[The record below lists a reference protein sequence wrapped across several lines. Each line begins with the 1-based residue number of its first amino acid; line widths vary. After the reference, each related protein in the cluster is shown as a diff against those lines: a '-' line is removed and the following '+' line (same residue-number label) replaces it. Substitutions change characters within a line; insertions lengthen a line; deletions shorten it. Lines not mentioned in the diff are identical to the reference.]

1 MRDRDLLLEDKPKF
15 RLRPKHALLLV
26 DLVVMA
32 AIFYAT
38 GSVYMKMKGTEKIEK
53 KRQERV
59 LAQKEAGRLIEQAD
73 SVVSATEVR
82 LREVSEDSTSSL
94 AEFTRL
100 RSELDAQIQSTM
112 ELEKGIYRLSDIVLD
127 MRSQADQ
134 ATRDARL
141 KDADVASRQQEVDSL
156 RATEAKR
163 RAERLETQQA
173 QERATQRLLAARQQQ
188 AFDPKGTLPERTGL
202 MVRRDVSSDN
212 DITNLVLQQVLWNP
226 GELDVGLSLGFGLG
240 SREATSQKEV
250 GLLMTRNLIHR
261 RLGLD
266 LGAGYSVLTEEGGSD
281 ENSPYA
287 SANLRLSPF
296 YKERLHLGLG
306 ARANRDEVI
315 PFLGVTL
322 GRR

>member
-1 MRDRDLLLEDKPKF
+1 LLSEEPRKF
-15 RLRPKHALLLV
+15 RLRPRHAFLLV

-38 GSVYMKMKGTEKIEK
+38 GNVYMKMKGVDKIEK

-59 LAQKEAGRLIEQAD
+59 LAQQEGARLIEQAD
-73 SVVSATEVR
+73 SVVTATGVR
-82 LREVSEDSTSSL
+82 LQEVTEDSTASL
-94 AEFTRL
+94 QELSRMRAEY
-100 RSELDAQIQSTM
+100 EAQVQDAAA
-112 ELEKGIYRLSDIVLD
+112 LEQGIYRLSDVVLD
-127 MRSQADQ
+127 MRSQADL
-134 ATRDARL
+134 ATRDARQ
-141 KDADVASRQQEVDSL
+141 KEADVAGRQKEVDSL
-156 RATEAKR
+156 RATESQR
-163 RAERLETQQA
+163 RQEMTETQRA
-173 QERATQRLLAARQQQ
+173 QETATQRLLAAQQKQ
-188 AFDPKGTLPERTGL
+188 AYDPKGMLPERTGL

-212 DITNLVLQQVLWNP
+212 DLTNLLLQQTLWNP

-240 SREATSQKEV
+240 SRDATSQKEV

-266 LGAGYSVLTEEGGSD
+266 VGAGYSVLTEEGGTD

-287 SANLRLSPF
+287 SASLRLSPF

-306 ARANRDEVI
+306 ARANRDEVV